1 MNLTQITAFR
11 AVMNS
16 ASLSEAAE
24 KLGRTQPAVSLA
36 IRSLEDTLG
45 LKLFER
51 RGRQLIPVPEAHY
64 LLAETSEILDRLT
77 AVSST
82 MKSLINGQRGS
93 LNIASMPGPT
103 TFLFPRFISRTTGN
117 TPDIRITLSSRTS
130 MQIRELAATQ
140 AFDFGFAD
148 VLSTGAPAQTYQQE
162 IITADCYCAIPHDH
176 PLSKREGIGWSD
188 LDNIP
193 LGSLQASHVMHK
205 RTVQALEQAGSRAR
219 IVVDSQYFLSLLQFI
234 SVGRCLSVVDPL
246 TMVTER
252 ELNTTRGKVVFRPLA
267 EEFRYTYVILTP
279 TYRPLSQL
287 ALRVRD
293 GWRAE
298 VMELLSGVNARPVV
312 ETAA

>member
-1 MNLTQITAFR
+1 MNLSQITAFR

-24 KLGRTQPAVSLA
+24 KIGRTQPAVSLA
-36 IRSLEDTLG
+36 IRSLEESLG

-77 AVSST
+77 AVSAT

-103 TFLFPRFISRTTGN
+103 TFLFPRFISRTTGT

-148 VLSTGAPAQTYQQE
+148 VLTTGAPPQTYRQE
-162 IITADCYCAIPHDH
+162 IITADCFCAMPNDH
-176 PLSKREGIGWSD
+176 FLARKPAISWRD
-188 LDNIP
+188 LDNVA
-193 LGSLQASHVMHK
+193 LGSLQAAHVMHK
-205 RTVQALEQAGSRAR
+205 RTVQALEQAGARAK

-252 ELNTTRGKVVFRPLA
+252 EMNSTRGKVVFRPLS

-287 ALRVRD
+287 ALKIRD
-293 GWRAE
+293 GWRNE
-298 VMELLSGVNARPVV
+298 VMELLTGAGARPVI
-312 ETAA
+312 EAPS